1 MPTTVVRYQT
11 KTDRADEN
19 HSLIAAVF
27 EELRIHQPEGLRYT
41 SVRLADGSFIHIV
54 DVDEGSDDGGLTAL
68 GAFGRF
74 AEDVS
79 EQLDYKPGSLFVN
92 QHVRFKYAC
101 QKCHDHITVGHVPI
115 AILDCGG

>member
-27 EELRIHQPEGLRYT
+27 EELHIHQPEGLRYT

-54 DVDEGSDDGGLTAL
+54 NVDEGSDDSGLTAL

-79 EQLDYKPGSLFVN
+79 DRAVAAPDVLTAVLVGS
-92 QHVRFKYAC
+92 Y
-101 QKCHDHITVGHVPI
+101 GHERTR
-115 AILDCGG
+115 

>member
-79 EQLDYKPGSLFVN
+79 DRVLDGPDVQPAVLIGS
-92 QHVRFKYAC
+92 Y
-101 QKCHDHITVGHVPI
+101 GHERNR
-115 AILDCGG
+115 